1 MPTFYTPAASGGWL
15 ALVRGPRVL
24 AVSGEPDA
32 ATVSELWDAV
42 AASGFQA
49 ALDVLAR
56 GGLAT
61 MPAFA
66 LVDQGEHQ
74 IRAFVRGGVTVEVD
88 GRALAGA
95 GVSTWSEQLF
105 AGGSRVSVR
114 VTDAVGSPHAMLP
127 LDAGAVVIASI
138 ELGAESSP
146 AVAAGPVAEAVA
158 PEPEPEPA
166 PVPEQEP
173 EPEQETEPMQEP
185 DADADVTVAEIDRGA
200 TVAEIDPGATV
211 SEAPTA
217 REPEPAAVE
226 APSVEGYDYLF
237 GETVFRD
244 VADAAVHDEPEEEPA
259 EGAPE
264 LEGDHDGQTVLTA
277 DIAKLR
283 AGRARRGRDEQPP
296 PPPAPKFA
304 LALANGT
311 SEPLDGPVLV
321 GRSPSVSQ
329 VSGGQMPRL
338 LTIGTADQDIS
349 RTHARF
355 ALEGGTVVVTDLH
368 SRNGTIVLLPGKEPQ
383 KLRAGEPTALLVG
396 TVVDFGGGVTLTIGE
411 A

>member
-56 GGLAT
+56 GGLAS

-105 AGGSRVSVR
+105 ASGSRVSVR
-114 VTDAVGSPHAMLP
+114 VTDAVAGPHATLP
-127 LDAGAVVIASI
+127 LEAGAVIIASI
-138 ELGAESSP
+138 ELGAESAP
-146 AVAAGPVAEAVA
+146 AVAASPVAEAVA

-166 PVPEQEP
+166 PEPEHEP
-173 EPEQETEPMQEP
+173 EPEQE
-185 DADADVTVAEIDRGA
+185 ADADV

-259 EGAPE
+259 ESAPE

-296 PPPAPKFA
+296 PPPAPRFA

-311 SEPLDGPVLV
+311 FEPLDGPVLV

-368 SRNGTIVLLPGKEPQ
+368 SRNGTIVVLPGKEPQ

>member
-15 ALVRGPRVL
+15 ALVRGRRVL
-24 AVSGEPDA
+24 AVSGAPDA
-32 ATVSELWDAV
+32 ATVAELWEAV

-49 ALDVLAR
+49 SLDVLAR
-56 GGLAT
+56 GGLAAI
-61 MPAFA
+61 PSFA
-66 LVDQGEHQ
+66 LVDSGEHGV
-74 IRAFVRGGVTVEVD
+74 RAFVRGEVTVDVD
-88 GRALAGA
+88 SRTLAGV

-105 AGGSRVSVR
+105 AGGSRVVLT
-114 VTDAVGSPHAMLP
+114 VTDAVAGPQAPLP
-127 LDAGAVVIASI
+127 LEAGAVVVASVELGTDSAAAASI
-138 ELGAESSP
+138 
-146 AVAAGPVAEAVA
+146 VAQKETEPQ

-166 PVPEQEP
+166 AEP
-173 EPEQETEPMQEP
+173 AP
-185 DADADVTVAEIDRGA
+185 
-200 TVAEIDPGATV
+200 AEIDPGATV

-217 REPEPAAVE
+217 REPEPAPAE
-226 APSVEGYDYLF
+226 APPEEGYDYLF

-244 VADAAVHDEPEEEPA
+244 VADAAVHDEPDAEP
-259 EGAPE
+259 EPE
-264 LEGDHDGQTVLTA
+264 PEGDHDGQTVLTA

-296 PPPAPKFA
+296 PPPPPAPVFA

-311 SEPLDGPVLV
+311 SEPLDVPILV

-368 SRNGTIVLLPGKEPQ
+368 SRNGTTVVLPGKEPQ